1 MSMRARGFTLIELM
15 IAITIFAF
23 LIMLA
28 GPMYAD
34 FMGNTQIRNAA
45 ENTLTGLRVAQAEA
59 VKRNAQV
66 AFVLDPTSGWQVLGT
81 DADGNP
87 VTIQTYSYSEGA
99 TKATVTTGGA
109 TRVTF
114 DGLGRIVQPNPDG
127 TVPIQL
133 VSVTNANVA
142 SGSRRD
148 LNIVVGLSSK
158 GFGIKMCDPKFAPT
172 DPVGCP

>member
-1 MSMRARGFTLIELM
+1 MNMRARGFTLIELM
-15 IAITIFAF
+15 IAISIFAF

-45 ENTLTGLRVAQAEA
+45 ESTLSGLRVAQAEA

-66 AFVLDPTSGWQVLGT
+66 AFVLTPATGWQVVGT
-81 DADGNP
+81 DADG
-87 VTIQTYSYSEGA
+87 VATTIQTYSFSDGA
-99 TKATVTTGGA
+99 AKATITADA

-133 VSVTNANVA
+133 VQVTNTNVSA
-142 SGSRRD
+142 TSRRD
-148 LNIVVGLSSK
+148 LNVVVGLDSK
-158 GFGIKMCDPKFAPT
+158 GFGVKMCDPKFAAT